1 MLQCLL
7 ADSTAYSNAHFG
19 QGSTIIIAMD
29 NVGCSGSEATLFSC
43 THSTS
48 HNCGHH
54 EDAGVQCVPRECILL
69 FVYLFIYL
77 FIIYLFI
84 YFFVCL
90 FVCLFIYLFVYLS
103 RCACHARM
111 HVYVCVC
118 VINHET
124 YCLTIIG
131 CSHGTTRLI
140 GGTSSMEGRVE
151 VCVNGLWGTVCSHG
165 WTARDAN
172 VACRQLGYSGSGM

>member
-77 FIIYLFI
+77 F
-84 YFFVCL
+84 VCL
-90 FVCLFIYLFVYLS
+90 FVCLFIYLFICLFIYPAV
-103 RCACHARM
+103 
-111 HVYVCVC
+111 HVMLECMCMCVCVC
-118 VINHET
+118 
-124 YCLTIIG
+124 Y
-131 CSHGTTRLI
+131 
-140 GGTSSMEGRVE
+140 
-151 VCVNGLWGTVCSHG
+151 
-165 WTARDAN
+165 
-172 VACRQLGYSGSGM
+172 QP

>member
-29 NVGCSGSEATLFSC
+29 NVACTGSEATLFSC
-43 THSTS
+43 THTTS

-54 EDAGVQCVPRECILL
+54 EDAGVQCVPRE
-69 FVYLFIYL
+69 FFFIPL
-77 FIIYLFI
+77 CMS
-84 YFFVCL
+84 VMQECM
-90 FVCLFIYLFVYLS
+90 CM
-103 RCACHARM
+103 C
-111 HVYVCVC
+111 VCVC
-118 VINHET
+118 CQPWNF
-124 YCLTIIG
+124 YCLTIVG
-131 CSHGTTRLI
+131 CTHGTTRLI
-140 GGTSSMEGRVE
+140 GGTSSLEGRVE

-172 VACRQLGYSGSGM
+172 VACRQLSYSGSGM